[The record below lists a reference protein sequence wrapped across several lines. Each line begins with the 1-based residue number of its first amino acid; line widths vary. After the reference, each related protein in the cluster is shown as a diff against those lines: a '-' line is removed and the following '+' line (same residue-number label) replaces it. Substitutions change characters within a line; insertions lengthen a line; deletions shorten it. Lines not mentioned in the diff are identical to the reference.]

1 MDVLALPTISLSV
14 VALMKFQN
22 IFTYNLVSEQQTH
35 FTEKRTRQWD
45 DLKGLFDFIMF
56 LLEK

>member
-1 MDVLALPTISLSV
+1 MP
-14 VALMKFQN
+14 
-22 IFTYNLVSEQQTH
+22 YNLVSEQQTH
-35 FTEKRTRQWD
+35 FIEKNIRQWD